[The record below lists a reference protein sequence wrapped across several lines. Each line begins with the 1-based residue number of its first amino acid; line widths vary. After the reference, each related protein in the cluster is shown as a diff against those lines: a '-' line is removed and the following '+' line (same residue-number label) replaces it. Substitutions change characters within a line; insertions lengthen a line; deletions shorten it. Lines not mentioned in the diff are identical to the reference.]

1 MTSILRTVRRVSKQE
16 LEGLMATFNA
26 NLTNVYDL
34 SKVIDGGNNIYPNHP
49 RVRTLPGTD
58 RTTAKA
64 ICESYIQNLNR
75 SYNDKYWYGTRTDQ
89 SSNPHPL
96 DQVSLHGFRNVT
108 KTPDFEKRCR
118 AGEIIVN
125 DYQVV
130 KCAIRTEIIGEL
142 TRRLAKGGGVPYLDP
157 SNPFLKVTY
166 ARCNGRM
173 ETGIQIGKLL
183 YVSSKWPS
191 IVVYDEKYTLPEVY
205 SFLGA
210 SWSPQ
215 KLYESILEKQK
226 ENSVSLRQIQSALAD
241 ANSKDVDALTAIA
254 EMPETIQSM
263 VDGVKLITKI
273 VKDAR
278 KREFKI
284 ISRQGP
290 LEKEYAQKAYAKYR
304 ARREREV
311 LKGFTSKKFLRRNP
325 GSTMADYHREVQRR
339 LKRIET
345 FDSYSSR
352 RAARFRRDAAIEI
365 ADELSALQL
374 NVQYNI
380 KPTVYLIQDLEQ
392 AIRGYND
399 RAYASTR
406 NREIINVDVP
416 ISKDLSMPLN
426 IHQRVFIKRQYN
438 METAAGRLNALLMT
452 DVVVTAFEKIRLWS
466 IIGDWVFTI
475 GDFLKSINWNPQHIQ
490 QGSTASTRGSCAAN
504 ITIPVKFPNASKD
517 CKVNF
522 FVEYD
527 GYLRDKISP
536 YPSGIYWNP
545 DIDLTR
551 ALSGIAFAWQL
562 ILGRPIKNY
571 SWN

>member
-1 MTSILRTVRRVSKQE
+1 MTILRNIRRVSEKE
-16 LEGLMATFNA
+16 LERLRETHDAIGI
-26 NLTNVYDL
+26 NLYDM
-34 SKVIDGGNNIYPNHP
+34 SKVIPGGNNIYPNHP
-49 RVRTLPGTD
+49 SAGSLPGTD
-58 RTTAKA
+58 KTVVNA
-64 ICESYIQNLNR
+64 ICDSYVQNYHR
-75 SYNDKYWYGTRTDQ
+75 SLDDNLWYGTRSDNL
-89 SSNPHPL
+89 SNPHPL
-96 DQVSLHGFRNVT
+96 DQISLFGFRNVV

-118 AGEIIVN
+118 EGEIIVN
-125 DYQVV
+125 DYDVV
-130 KCAIRTEIIGEL
+130 KCQIRTEIIGEYSKSIY
-142 TRRLAKGGGVPYLDP
+142 RGGGRPYLNVN
-157 SNPFLKVTY
+157 NPYLMVVY
-166 ARCNGRM
+166 ARCEGTMR
-173 ETGIQIGKLL
+173 TGIQIGNML
-183 YVSSKWPS
+183 YVCANWPN
-191 IVVYDEKYTLPEVY
+191 VQLMDEQYLLPEVT

-215 KLYESILEKQK
+215 KLYEGILK
-226 ENSVSLRQIQSALAD
+226 EQRDNPVSLRQIQHALAE

-263 VDGVKLITKI
+263 IDGVKLITKI

-278 KREFKI
+278 NKEFKI

-304 ARREREV
+304 ARKEYDI

-325 GSTMADYHREVQRR
+325 GSTMDDYHREVQRR
-339 LKRIET
+339 LKRIE
-345 FDSYSSR
+345 SLEQYSSK

-365 ADELSALQL
+365 ADELSSLQL

-380 KPTVYLIQDLEQ
+380 RPTVYLIQDLEQ

-406 NREIINVDVP
+406 KREIITRDFIVDEGVT
-416 ISKDLSMPLN
+416 MPLV

-438 METAAGRLNALLMT
+438 METSAGRLNSLLMT

-475 GDFLKSINWNPQHIQ
+475 SDFLKSINWNPQHIQ
-490 QGSTASTRGSCAAN
+490 QGSTASTRGSCKASVSLPAIFPN
-504 ITIPVKFPNASKD
+504 VSENSYVKFD
-517 CKVNF
+517 I
-522 FVEYD
+522 EYD

-551 ALSGIAFAWQL
+551 ALSGIAFAWQI
-562 ILGRPIKNY
+562 ILKRPIKDY